1 MTSRSSRTP
10 WWLGLCFVAVSCD
23 LPPPS
28 RAIEG
33 SVAARVV
40 DPSDG
45 ILPRNGS
52 VAIAVSGLLD
62 PASLYGAD
70 ALIRSG
76 DRELGVVLRFDPAT
90 RVLIADPAPALLDP
104 ELDYTL
110 HVGGPRDF
118 EGRPMETV
126 EARFRVVRDLATHER
141 DADFEAVTRVF
152 EGCRSCHEGPAAALG
167 LDVTD
172 LRRTAIGVRPSEIAA
187 SQSSLRII
195 EPGHPERSYLV
206 YKMLGEGPIVG
217 APMGAIEAPD
227 EPLPRAAIATITR
240 WIARGA
246 VIPDPEQP

>member
-1 MTSRSSRTP
+1 MRSRSSLAASF
-10 WWLGLCFVAVSCD
+10 LGLSFVLACD
-23 LPPPS
+23 LPPASAPV
-28 RAIEG
+28 EG
-33 SVAARVV
+33 TVTASVV

-45 ILPRNGS
+45 ILPRDGS
-52 VAIAVSGLLD
+52 VAIAVGGLLD
-62 PASLYGAD
+62 PVSLYGAD

-90 RVLIADPAPALLDP
+90 RILIADPTPALLDP
-104 ELDYTL
+104 DLDYTL
-110 HVGGPRDF
+110 HVAGPRDF
-118 EGRPMETV
+118 EGRPMETID
-126 EARFRVVRDLATHER
+126 ARFRVVRDRSSPER
-141 DADFEAVTRVF
+141 EADFDAVTRVLA
-152 EGCRSCHEGPAAALG
+152 GCRGCHEGPTAAMG

-172 LRRTAIGVRPSEIAA
+172 LRRTAIGVRSSEIAP
-187 SQSSLRII
+187 SQPSLRII